1 MLAARL
7 APSRCHRAPCPGTAP
22 APGSSRMVRALRTW
36 LAGSALLGGLVLAS
50 TVEGAG
56 PAGPPTTSHGLS
68 MYGDLKYG
76 PGFTHFDYA
85 NPAAPKGGDVR
96 LAAIGTFDTLNPYVL
111 RGVPAAGLGYLAD
124 TLTMGSSD
132 EAFARYGLIAES
144 IELPADRSWVAFTLR
159 REARFHDG
167 SPIAVEDVIWTFET
181 LRKRGHPFYRGYYRH
196 VAGVDKVG
204 ERTVRFRFQAGENR
218 ELPLIVGEMPVLPRA
233 YWSARDFERTTLEL
247 PLGSGPY
254 RIESIDPGRSIT
266 YRRVKDYWGA
276 DLPVNAG
283 RFNFETIRY
292 DYYRDGTISLEAF
305 KAGRYD
311 FRQENAAKNWAT
323 AYTGP
328 AVRQGLIKREEIP
341 NEIPTGMQAFVFNTR
356 QPVFRDPRVREALAY
371 AFDFEWT
378 NQHLFWGAYTRTR
391 SYFSNSEL
399 ASRGRPGPG
408 ELAVLEPHRAAVPH
422 EVFTRPYD
430 PPSTAPPGSLRVNL
444 LTALAKLRE
453 AGWEVRDFRLV
464 NARTG
469 EPMRFEILLSDPGFE
484 RIVLPFVKN
493 LERLGVSARVRTV
506 DTAQYRYRVDHFDF
520 DMIVHVWRQSLSPGN
535 EQRDYWTSE
544 KATVPG
550 SENLAGI
557 RDPVVDA
564 LVDAVIAAP
573 DRPDLVDRTRALD
586 RVLLWGYYVVPQ
598 WHFRAFR
605 VAYWD
610 FFARPRT
617 APRYALGF
625 DTWWVDPALAAAAR
639 SWRTGG
645 R

>member
-1 MLAARL
+1 
-7 APSRCHRAPCPGTAP
+7 
-22 APGSSRMVRALRTW
+22 MVRALRTW

>member
-1 MLAARL
+1 
-7 APSRCHRAPCPGTAP
+7 
-22 APGSSRMVRALRTW
+22 
-36 LAGSALLGGLVLAS
+36 
-50 TVEGAG
+50 
-56 PAGPPTTSHGLS
+56 

-204 ERTVRFRFQAGENR
+204 ERTVRFRFQAGDNR

-254 RIESIDPGRSIT
+254 RIEAIDPGRSIT

-378 NQHLFWGAYTRTR
+378 NRHLFYGAYTRTR

-408 ELAVLEPHRAAVPH
+408 ELAVLEPHRAAVPP

-430 PPSTAPPGSLRVNL
+430 PPSTAPPGSLRINL
-444 LTALAKLRE
+444 LTALAKLRD

-469 EPMRFEILLSDPGFE
+469 EPMRFEILLNDPGFE

-493 LERLGVSARVRTV
+493 LERLGVSVRVRTV

-598 WHFRAFR
+598 WHFRDFR